1 MGFHLGGAN
10 LTWGGARVTKLDVDA
25 ILAELKGFQRDAVD
39 HVIDRLYD
47 APDAGR
53 RFLVADETGLGKSV
67 VARGVIARAIEKLED
82 DATVDRIDIVYV
94 CSNADLAQQNLQRL
108 NVTGNKHLA
117 MTGRLTLLAL
127 QSRRLAG
134 LRVDRKIVNLVSFTP
149 GTSFEMGSW
158 RTGTSEERA
167 LLHVILTE
175 ALQLPAPKQRAS
187 RLIFQGPVR
196 KMSSF
201 EHRIDRVRRELAG
214 PVHAPI
220 LGSFMAGATERGLLA
235 RYLTLVDELAGRRQI
250 AQDRV
255 YRVRQLTAELRAE
268 LARASV
274 ATLEP
279 DLVILDEFQRFRHL
293 LDPENGGEAAELAHH
308 LFDYQSAKVLLL
320 SATPYK
326 AYTSRQTDAEEDH
339 YSDFMTTLEFLS
351 QGSPTRL
358 VDVKRLF
365 SEYREGIINGHSVDD
380 AAAALRRTLL
390 TLMSR
395 TERPVIHDM
404 VEDQTITSAPPATGD
419 LHGYAGLQ
427 ALADELGIPMS
438 LEYWKSIPQFGN
450 FMDTYQIARALDR
463 RLQADDESLTTL
475 LEEVGSLVAEEL
487 RQYRE
492 ADGRNGNL
500 RVLENQLLE
509 SGMWKLL
516 WLPPSMPY
524 FEAGG
529 PFADV
534 ATDATT
540 KRLIFSSWT
549 ATPTAI
555 ASLLSYGAE
564 RRMVE
569 GSRLTQNTADAR
581 KSIASRLDWK
591 VDGERPAAMSALSL
605 FWPHPGLARQGDP
618 LSFARRNAERPL
630 VTSETSST
638 VHSELG
644 GAEGMDEAW
653 RAFFARSGSAP
664 AELAEI
670 ELVAA
675 LGARGFAGVDDL
687 EPEFDGRVG
696 RGLEAHVAL
705 AVATGETHVDSL
717 HPQLADLALHSP
729 GNIAYRA
736 LSRIRTVDD
745 DTTDAGHWIAAAQL
759 SNGLR
764 TLFNRLETTLL
775 LDQLYGT
782 SDTYWQVIL
791 RYCADGNLQ
800 AVLDEYLHQLRS
812 ETAGAQLD
820 DDLLLRLAERAFGA
834 MTLRPSTYR
843 ARDLTAPGST
853 IPFTARFALRY
864 GGKQQDQESARQPE
878 IRNAFNSPF
887 WPFVLA
893 STSVGQ
899 EGIDFHWWSH
909 AVMHWNLPS
918 NPVDF
923 EQREG
928 RVNRFA
934 GHAVRKN
941 VAAAHREEA
950 LRSGDRNPWDAAF
963 TAATGTHPE
972 LGEFAPYWMYPGEAK
987 VERQIIT
994 YPLSRD
1000 IERAA
1005 RLKDALTLY
1014 RLTLGQPRQQ
1024 DMLEMMVRRGVEP
1037 AAVAKL
1043 DLSPPKRAR

>member
-1 MGFHLGGAN
+1 MTG
-10 LTWGGARVTKLDVDA
+10 LDVDA
-25 ILAELKGFQRDAVD
+25 VLSELKGFQRDAVD
-39 HVIDRLYD
+39 HVIDRLYS

-67 VARGVIARAIEKLED
+67 VARGVIARAIEILELD
-82 DATVDRIDIVYV
+82 DAVNRIDIVYI

-134 LRVDRKIVNLVSFTP
+134 VRVDRKIVNLVSFTP
-149 GTSFEMGSW
+149 GTSFEMGTW
-158 RTGTSEERA
+158 RTGTGEERA
-167 LLHVILTE
+167 LLHVMLTD
-175 ALQLPAPKQRAS
+175 ALHLSAARQRAS

-196 KMSSF
+196 TKSAF
-201 EHRIDRVRRELAG
+201 EWRVDRIRRDLGG

-220 LGSFMAGATERGLLA
+220 LESFIAGATKSGQVTAYESLL
-235 RYLTLVDELAGRRQI
+235 DELSGRRKLP
-250 AQDRV
+250 QDAVHRS
-255 YRVRQLTAELRAE
+255 RQLTADLRGE

-293 LDPENGGEAAELAHH
+293 LDPETGGEAAELAHH
-308 LFDYQSAKVLLL
+308 LFDYENAKVLLL

-326 AYTSRQTDAEEDH
+326 AYTSRQSDAEEDH

-351 QGSPTRL
+351 GGSSTRL
-358 VDVKRLF
+358 ADVRRLF
-365 SEYREGIINGHSVDD
+365 AEYRDGVINGRPVDD
-380 AAAALRRTLL
+380 AADSLRRTLL

-395 TERPVIHDM
+395 TERPPHSVM
-404 VEDQTITSAPPATGD
+404 VTERAITSAPPRPGD
-419 LHGYAGLQ
+419 LTGYAGLK
-427 ALADELGIPMS
+427 ALADELDIPLS
-438 LEYWKSIPQFGN
+438 LDYWKSIPQFGN
-450 FMDTYQIARALDR
+450 FMDSYQIARALDR
-463 RLQADDESLTTL
+463 RLNVDPDVLAPLLAD
-475 LEEVGSLVAEEL
+475 VGSLSAEDL
-487 RQYRE
+487 RHYGA

-500 RVLENQLLE
+500 RVLEHELLD
-509 SGMWKLL
+509 SGLWKLL

-524 FEAGG
+524 LAAGG
-529 PFADV
+529 PYAEV
-534 ATDATT
+534 SLQGVT

-555 ASLLSYGAE
+555 ASLLSYEAE
-564 RRMVE
+564 RRTTE
-569 GSRLTQNTADAR
+569 GSRLTENTADAR
-581 KSIASRLDWK
+581 KSIASRLDWNME
-591 VDGERPAAMSALSL
+591 GERPAAMSTLAL
-605 FWPHPGLARQGDP
+605 FWPHISLAEAGDP
-618 LSFARRNAERPL
+618 LA
-630 VTSETSST
+630 
-638 VHSELG
+638 
-644 GAEGMDEAW
+644 
-653 RAFFARSGSAP
+653 FARSMPEGLREAKDARKAADTSLAGGAP
-664 AELAEI
+664 ADQAWQAYFSRQPALPEGMEATD
-670 ELVAA
+670 VVSA
-675 LGARGFAGVDDL
+675 LGARGFAVVEDS
-687 EPEFDGRVG
+687 EPDTEGRVS
-696 RGLEAHVAL
+696 RGLEAHVE
-705 AVATGETHVDSL
+705 VATTAIDGAASL
-717 HPQLADLALHSP
+717 GHPLLGSLALSAP

-736 LSRIRTVDD
+736 ISRIRETDD
-745 DTTDAGHWIAAAQL
+745 DTTDAGHWTAAAHL

-764 TLFNRLETTLL
+764 TLFNRIETTLL

-782 SDTYWQVIL
+782 SDPYWQVIL
-791 RYCADGNLQ
+791 TYCTDGNLQ
-800 AVLDEYLHQLRS
+800 AVLDEYLFQLRS
-812 ETAGAQLD
+812 ETAGAPLD
-820 DDLLLRLAERAFGA
+820 DALLMRLAERASGA
-834 MTLRPSTYR
+834 ITLRPSTYR
-843 ARDLTAPGST
+843 ARDLNDQDAT

-864 GGKQQDQESARQPE
+864 GGKQQEQESARQPE

-941 VAAAHREEA
+941 VAAAHRA
-950 LRSGDRNPWDAAF
+950 DVLGSNDRNPWRAVF
-963 TAATGTHPE
+963 SAATDTHPE
-972 LGEFAPYWMYPGEAK
+972 LGEFAPFWMYPGDAT

-1000 IERAA
+1000 IERAS

-1037 AAVAKL
+1037 GAVAKL
-1043 DLSPPKRAR
+1043 DLSPPRKER

>member
-1 MGFHLGGAN
+1 VTGF
-10 LTWGGARVTKLDVDA
+10 DVDA
-25 ILAELKGFQRDAVD
+25 VLSELKGFQRDAVD

-67 VARGVIARAIEKLED
+67 VARGVIARAIEKLELD
-82 DATVDRIDIVYV
+82 DAVDRIDIVYI
-94 CSNADLAQQNLQRL
+94 CSNADLAQQNLRRL

-134 LRVDRKIVNLVSFTP
+134 VRVDRKIVNLVSFTP

-158 RTGTSEERA
+158 RTGTGEERA
-167 LLHVILTE
+167 LLHVMLTD
-175 ALQLPAPKQRAS
+175 ALRLSPTRQRAS

-196 KMSSF
+196 TMSAF
-201 EHRIDRVRRELAG
+201 EWRVDRIRRDLGG

-220 LGSFMAGATERGLLA
+220 LESFIAGATASGLIAAYESHL
-235 RYLTLVDELAGRRQI
+235 DELAGRRKLPQE
-250 AQDRV
+250 AVHRS
-255 YRVRQLTAELRAE
+255 RQLTADLRGE

-293 LDPENGGEAAELAHH
+293 LDPETGGEAAELAHH
-308 LFDYQSAKVLLL
+308 LFDYENAKVLLL

-326 AYTSRQTDAEEDH
+326 AYTSRQSDAEEDH
-339 YSDFMTTLEFLS
+339 HSDFMTTLEFLS
-351 QGSPTRL
+351 RGSSTRL
-358 VDVKRLF
+358 ADVRRLF
-365 SEYREGIINGHSVDD
+365 AEYRDGVINGRPVDD
-380 AAAALRRTLL
+380 AADSLRRILL

-395 TERPVIHDM
+395 TERPPHSVM
-404 VEDQTITSAPPATGD
+404 VTERVITSAPPRAGD
-419 LHGYAGLQ
+419 LTGYAGLK
-427 ALADELGIPMS
+427 ALADELDIPLS
-438 LEYWKSIPQFGN
+438 LDYWKSIPQFGN
-450 FMDTYQIARALDR
+450 FMDSYQIARVLDR
-463 RLQADDESLTTL
+463 RLDVDPDTL
-475 LEEVGSLVAEEL
+475 APLLAGVGSLSADNL
-487 RQYRE
+487 RHYGE

-500 RVLENQLLE
+500 RVLENELLD
-509 SGMWKLL
+509 SGLWKLL

-524 FEAGG
+524 LAPGG
-529 PFADV
+529 PYAEV
-534 ATDATT
+534 SPQVTT

-555 ASLLSYGAE
+555 ASLLSYEAE
-564 RRMVE
+564 RRTAAS
-569 GSRLTQNTADAR
+569 SRLTENTADAR
-581 KSIASRLDWK
+581 KSIASRLDWNMEG
-591 VDGERPAAMSALSL
+591 DRPAAMSTLAL
-605 FWPHPGLARQGDP
+605 FWPHVALADAGDP
-618 LSFARRNAERPL
+618 LTLARKAPEHLREAEDVLSNADASL
-630 VTSETSST
+630 A
-638 VHSELG
+638 G
-644 GAEGMDEAW
+644 GVLADQAW
-653 RAFFARSGSAP
+653 QAYFSRQP
-664 AELAEI
+664 ALPQGLDATD
-670 ELVAA
+670 VVSA
-675 LGARGFAGVDDL
+675 LGARGFTAADDS
-687 EPEFDGRVG
+687 EPDTEGRVS

-705 AVATGETHVDSL
+705 AITAIDDAASL
-717 HPQLADLALHSP
+717 GHPLLGSLAVSAP
-729 GNIAYRA
+729 GNIAHRA
-736 LSRIRTVDD
+736 LSRIREASD

-764 TLFNRLETTLL
+764 TLFNRIETTLL

-782 SDTYWQVIL
+782 SEPYWQVIL
-791 RYCADGNLQ
+791 AYCADGNLQ
-800 AVLDEYLHQLRS
+800 AVLDEYLFQLRS
-812 ETAGAQLD
+812 ETAGAPLD
-820 DDLLLRLAERAFGA
+820 DALLMRLAERAYGA
-834 MTLRPSTYR
+834 ITLRPSTYR
-843 ARDLTAPGST
+843 ARDLDEPGGS

-864 GGKQQDQESARQPE
+864 GGKQQEQESARQPE

-941 VAAAHREEA
+941 VAAAHRADA
-950 LRSGDRNPWDAAF
+950 LSSDDRNPWRAAF
-963 TAATGTHPE
+963 SAATGTQPE
-972 LGEFAPYWMYPGEAK
+972 LGEFAPFWAYPGEAS

-1000 IERAA
+1000 IGRAE

-1024 DMLEMMVRRGVEP
+1024 DMLEMMVRRGVG
-1037 AAVAKL
+1037 ARGVAKL
-1043 DLSPPKRAR
+1043 DLSPPRRERE

>member
-1 MGFHLGGAN
+1 M
-10 LTWGGARVTKLDVDA
+10 TRVDVGA
-25 ILAELKGFQRDAVD
+25 ILAELKGFQRDAVE
-39 HVIDRLYD
+39 HAMSRLYE

-53 RFLVADETGLGKSV
+53 RFLIADETGLGKSV
-67 VARGVIARAIEKLED
+67 VARGIIARVIERLESEPSIE
-82 DATVDRIDIVYV
+82 RIDIVYV

-108 NVTGNKHLA
+108 NVTGNRHLA

-134 LRVDRKIVNLVSFTP
+134 VRVDTKVVNLVSFTP

-167 LLHVILTE
+167 LLHVMLCD
-175 ALQLPAPKQRAS
+175 ALKLSESRARAS
-187 RLIFQGPVR
+187 RLIFKGPVR

-201 EHRIDRVRRELAG
+201 EWQIAKVRRQLSG
-214 PVHAPI
+214 PVHEPI
-220 LGSFMAGATERGLLA
+220 MRSFVSGATERGLIAAYAGQL
-235 RYLTLVDELAGRRQI
+235 DSLAGRRKIGADQTQ
-250 AQDRV
+250 A
-255 YRVRQLTAELRAE
+255 VRQLTAELRSE

-274 ATLEP
+274 ETLEP

-308 LFDYQSAKVLLL
+308 LFDYKAAKVLLL

-326 AYTSRQTDAEEDH
+326 AYTSSRTDAEEDH
-339 YSDFMTTLEFLS
+339 YSDFMTTLEFLA
-351 QGSPTRL
+351 QGSTTKL
-358 VDVKRLF
+358 TEVKRLF
-365 SEYREGIINGHSVDD
+365 AGYREGLINGRPVD
-380 AAAALRRTLL
+380 AEASALRQILL

-395 TERPVIHDM
+395 SERPAADDM
-404 VEDQTITSAPPATGD
+404 TSERQITSDAPPAGD
-419 LHGYAGLQ
+419 LVEYATLQ
-427 ALADELGIPMS
+427 QLSEELDVAMS
-438 LEYWKSIPQFGN
+438 LEYWKSVPQFGN
-450 FMDTYQIARALDR
+450 FMDGYEIGRALDR
-463 RLQADDESLTTL
+463 KLAGNEASLRPIL
-475 LEEVGSLVAEEL
+475 SKLGSLSNDAIRTYSEV
-487 RQYRE
+487 
-492 ADGRNGNL
+492 DGRNASL
-500 RVLENQLLE
+500 RILERELLD
-509 SGMWKLL
+509 SGMWRIL

-524 FEAGG
+524 LAPGG
-529 PFADV
+529 AFTGLSSGTA
-534 ATDATT
+534 T

-564 RRMVE
+564 RRMVA
-569 GSRLTQNTADAR
+569 GSRLTENTSDAR
-581 KSIASRLDWK
+581 KSVASRLDWNMEG
-591 VDGERPAAMSALSL
+591 DRAAAMSTLAL
-605 FWPHPGLARQGDP
+605 FWPHPGLAQIGDP
-618 LSFARRNAERPL
+618 LLAARTHPTRLVSSERAE
-630 VTSETSST
+630 
-638 VHSELG
+638 
-644 GAEGMDEAW
+644 AA
-653 RAFFARSGSAP
+653 ARSAIGARGPVADQPWKALLSQADALPHGLDQVSA
-664 AELAEI
+664 
-670 ELVAA
+670 AA
-675 LGARGFAGVDDL
+675 SLGARGFASLD
-687 EPEFDGRVG
+687 EDGSDETVS
-696 RGLEAHVAL
+696 RGLEAHVANAFDFIQTTPGLRPPAL
-705 AVATGETHVDSL
+705 AS
-717 HPQLADLALHSP
+717 LALHSP

-736 LSRIRTVDD
+736 LGRLRDSADE
-745 DTTDAGHWIAAAQL
+745 TTDAGHWNAAAQL

-764 TLFNRLETTLL
+764 TLFNRLESTLL

-782 SDTYWQVIL
+782 TDPYWQVIL

-800 AVLDEYLHQLRS
+800 ATLDEYLFQLRS
-812 ETAGAQLD
+812 ESAGTALD
-820 DDLLLRLAERAFGA
+820 DDQLLRIAERAYGA
-834 MTLRPSTYR
+834 MTMRPSIYR
-843 ARDLTAPGST
+843 ARDLSTADAN
-853 IPFTARFALRY
+853 IPFTGRFALRY

-909 AVMHWNLPS
+909 AVVHWNLPS

-941 VAAAHREEA
+941 VAAAHRSEV
-950 LRSGDRNPWDAAF
+950 LVSGDPNPWRAAF
-963 TAATGTHPE
+963 EAASSTHPE
-972 LGEFAPYWMYPGEAK
+972 LGEFAPYWMYPGAAK

-1024 DMLEMMVRRGVEP
+1024 DMMEMMIRRGVDGES
-1037 AAVAKL
+1037 VAKL
-1043 DLSPPKRAR
+1043 DLSPPKRSLPTARGEHSDAPS

>member
-1 MGFHLGGAN
+1 MTGFDLESV
-10 LTWGGARVTKLDVDA
+10 LS
-25 ILAELKGFQRDAVD
+25 ELKGFQRDAVD
-39 HVIDRLYD
+39 HVIDRLYE

-67 VARGVIARAIEKLED
+67 VARGVIARAIEKLELD
-82 DATVDRIDIVYV
+82 NTVDRIDIVYI

-108 NVTGNKHLA
+108 NVSGNKHLA

-134 LRVDRKIVNLVSFTP
+134 VRVDRKIVNLVSFTP

-158 RTGTSEERA
+158 RTGTGEERA
-167 LLHVILTE
+167 LLHVMLTD
-175 ALQLPAPKQRAS
+175 ALRLSPARQRAS

-196 KMSSF
+196 TMSAF
-201 EHRIDRVRRELAG
+201 EWRIDRVRRDLKG

-220 LGSFMAGATERGLLA
+220 LESFIAGARHRGLIA
-235 RYLTLVDELAGRRQI
+235 AYESYLEDLSGRRKLRQENVH
-250 AQDRV
+250 Q
-255 YRVRQLTAELRAE
+255 VRQLTADLRGE

-293 LDPENGGEAAELAHH
+293 LDPETGGDAAELAHH
-308 LFDYQSAKVLLL
+308 LFNYENAKVLLL

-326 AYTSRQTDAEEDH
+326 AYTSRQSDPEEDH

-351 QGSPTRL
+351 RGSSTRL
-358 VDVKRLF
+358 ADVRRLF
-365 SEYREGIINGHSVDD
+365 TEYREGVIKGLPVDD
-380 AAAALRRTLL
+380 AAASLRRILL
-390 TLMSR
+390 RLMSR
-395 TERPVIHDM
+395 TERPPHSVMVTERVI
-404 VEDQTITSAPPATGD
+404 TAAPPLAGD
-419 LHGYAGLQ
+419 LKAYAGLK
-427 ALADELGIPMS
+427 ALAHELDVPMS
-438 LEYWKSIPQFGN
+438 LDYWKSIPQFGN
-450 FMDTYQIARALDR
+450 FMDSYQIGRALDR
-463 RLQADDESLTTL
+463 RLDVDSDALGPL
-475 LEEVGSLVAEEL
+475 LARVGSLSADNL
-487 RQYRE
+487 RHYGE

-500 RVLENQLLE
+500 RVLEHELLD
-509 SGMWKLL
+509 SGLWKLL

-524 FEAGG
+524 LAAGG
-529 PFADV
+529 PYAGISPQI
-534 ATDATT
+534 TT

-555 ASLLSYGAE
+555 ASLLSYEAE
-564 RRMVE
+564 RRTAA
-569 GSRLTQNTADAR
+569 GSRLSENTADAR
-581 KSIASRLDWK
+581 KSIRPRLDWSMEG
-591 VDGERPAAMSALSL
+591 DRPASMSALAL
-605 FWPHPGLARQGDP
+605 FWPHAVLSDIGDP
-618 LSFARRNAERPL
+618 LRLARSAPEHIRSAEDARTAVDASLVGPPTADQAWQAYFSRQPAL
-630 VTSETSST
+630 PQGLDVTDVTS
-638 VHSELG
+638 
-644 GAEGMDEAW
+644 
-653 RAFFARSGSAP
+653 
-664 AELAEI
+664 
-670 ELVAA
+670 A
-675 LGARGFAGVDDL
+675 LGARGFAATDDSS
-687 EPEFDGRVG
+687 EPDSEGRVS

-705 AVATGETHVDSL
+705 VIAAIDNAASL
-717 HPQLADLALHSP
+717 AHPLLSSLAMSAP

-736 LSRIRTVDD
+736 LSRIREDGD

-759 SNGLR
+759 SNALR
-764 TLFNRLETTLL
+764 TLFNRTETMLL

-782 SDTYWQVIL
+782 SEPYWQVVL
-791 RYCADGNLQ
+791 SYCADGNLQ
-800 AVLDEYLHQLRS
+800 AVLDEYLFQLRT
-812 ETAGAQLD
+812 ETAGAPMD
-820 DDLLLRLAERAFGA
+820 DALLMRLAERAYGA
-834 MTLRPSTYR
+834 ITLRPSTYR
-843 ARDLTAPGST
+843 ARDLDEPGGS

-864 GGKQQDQESARQPE
+864 GGKQQEQESARQPE

-941 VAAAHREEA
+941 VAAAHRADA
-950 LRSGDRNPWDAAF
+950 LRSDDRNPWSAMF
-963 TAATGTHPE
+963 SAATGAHPE
-972 LGEFAPYWMYPGEAK
+972 LGEFAPYWVYPGEAA

-1000 IERAA
+1000 IGRAE

-1024 DMLEMMVRRGVEP
+1024 DMLEMMVRRGVE
-1037 AAVAKL
+1037 AGAVAKL
-1043 DLSPPKRAR
+1043 DLSPPRLDRY